1 MSLLSQTTASMSD
14 GLAYFFDQM
23 PEQSDFLAEVI
34 SGLSQSPKSIPPK
47 FFYDEAGSY
56 LFNKICE
63 TPEYYVTRTEISLLN
78 NNATEISALIGA
90 ASNVIEYGCGSSLK
104 INALLSALHEPA
116 EYLAID
122 ISREYLIQTAKSVA
136 KTFPTVKVGA
146 LCADF
151 MEIMDLPEI
160 GSMSSTHSAN
170 PLVSI
175 AGEENLK
182 TILNDGLIT
191 NSEKLGKLFHEKLN
205 DLKNKYPDYIKHTQ
219 GKGLLAALIFIDKKG
234 NVLNKLCDEI
244 CERAFQKGLLV
255 VHTGRESIK
264 LAPPLT
270 ITEEAL
276 LEGINVLDECIQ
288 ESV

>member
-1 MSLLSQTTASMSD
+1 MLETFQGWGAVFYPKEFIEEVVKFAKKHNILVAFDEMQSGFGRTGKLFGYQHYGIEPDIICCGKGAS
-14 GLAYFFDQM
+14 
-23 PEQSDFLAEVI
+23 
-34 SGLSQSPKSIPPK
+34 SGLPLSIVL
-47 FFYDEAGSY
+47 GS
-56 LFNKICE
+56 
-63 TPEYYVTRTEISLLN
+63 R
-78 NNATEISALIGA
+78 
-90 ASNVIEYGCGSSLK
+90 
-104 INALLSALHEPA
+104 
-116 EYLAID
+116 
-122 ISREYLIQTAKSVA
+122 
-136 KTFPTVKVGA
+136 
-146 LCADF
+146 
-151 MEIMDLPEI
+151 EIMDLPEV

-205 DLKNKYPDYIKHTQ
+205 DLKNKYPDHIEHTQ
-219 GKGLLAALIFIDKKG
+219 GKGLLAALIFIDKSG
-234 NVLNKLCDEI
+234 NVLSELCDEI